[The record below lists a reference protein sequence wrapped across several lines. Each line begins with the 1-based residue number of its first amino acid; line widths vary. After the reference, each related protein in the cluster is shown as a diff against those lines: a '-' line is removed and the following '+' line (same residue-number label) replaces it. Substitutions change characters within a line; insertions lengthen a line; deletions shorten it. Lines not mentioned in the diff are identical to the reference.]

1 VKSAVENLNPT
12 RVRLTVE
19 VPFEEL
25 TPSLDAAYKRIGAQV
40 NVPGFRKGK
49 VPARLI
55 DQRFGRGVVLQE
67 AVNDAMPRLYTDAVR
82 ENDVEALGQPEVEV
96 TEFTDG
102 EALKFTAEIDVR
114 PDITLPDLD
123 SLSVTVDDADVSDEE
138 VDAQIESLRERFG
151 TLKGV
156 DRPVAD
162 GDFVSIDLSAT
173 ADGEPLEDVS
183 AKGLS
188 YQLGSG
194 GLLDG
199 LDEALLG
206 TSAGDTRTFT
216 TSLVGGGYAGRAA
229 EVSVTTASVKER
241 ELPELDDEFAMT
253 ASEFDTLEELRA
265 DLSTRLQQMK
275 LVQQG
280 VDARDKALAA
290 LVATM
295 DIPLPEGLVTQEVQ
309 IRQSSLD
316 QQLEQAGMTR
326 EQYLETEEQTAED
339 FDNEVEDRAR
349 QAIRAQFVLDAIIEQ
364 QNVEISQEELTQH
377 LVRRAQ
383 RSGMP
388 PEQLAQQ
395 LVANNQIQRLVGE
408 VLRGKAL
415 AYVLEHV
422 TVTDASGRPVDLE
435 ALRGEAPTGAS
446 AQATGHGDEGGGTAS
461 LAGEAGD
468 SAETGDSGESGES
481 RGDDEVPTAASAV
494 PAADEATAIPGFS
507 AMPTAPAVADE
518 DRTTTG

>member
-1 VKSAVENLNPT
+1 MKSAVEPLNPT

-67 AVNDAMPRLYTDAVR
+67 AVNDAMPRLYTNAVR
-82 ENDVEALGQPEVEV
+82 ENDVEVLGQPEVEV
-96 TEFTDG
+96 TEFVDG
-102 EALKFTAEIDVR
+102 EALKFTAEVDIR
-114 PDITLPDLD
+114 PDITLPDLA

-138 VDAQIESLRERFG
+138 VDEQVENLRERFG

-156 DRPVAD
+156 DRAVAD

-173 ADGEPLEDVS
+173 ADGEPLEDAS

-194 GLLDG
+194 DLLDG

-206 TSAGDTRTFT
+206 ASAGETRTFT
-216 TSLVGGGYAGRAA
+216 TTLVGGGYVGREA
-229 EVSVTTASVKER
+229 EVSVTVASVKER

-265 DLSTRLQQMK
+265 DLRNRLQRMK

-280 VDARDKALAA
+280 VEARNKALET

-309 IRQSSLD
+309 IRQNSLN

-326 EQYLETEEQTAED
+326 EHYLETEERTAED
-339 FDNEVEDRAR
+339 FDAEVEDRAR
-349 QAIRAQFVLDAIIEQ
+349 QAIRAQFVLDSIVEQ
-364 QNVEISQEELTQH
+364 QDVDVSQEELTAQ

-388 PEQLAQQ
+388 PDQYAQQ
-395 LVANNQIQRLVGE
+395 VVANNQIQMLVGE

-422 TVTDASGRPVDLE
+422 TVADASGRPVDLE
-435 ALRGEAPTGAS
+435 ALREDAS
-446 AQATGHGDEGGGTAS
+446 AGGPAQATGEDDEDSETSGA
-461 LAGEAGD
+461 AGEEDGSAEVGD
-468 SAETGDSGESGES
+468 SSGH
-481 RGDDEVPTAASAV
+481 
-494 PAADEATAIPGFS
+494 DEATAIPGFS
-507 AMPTAPAVADE
+507 AMPTAMPTTPPAADE
-518 DRTTTG
+518 DKTTTG